1 LIVEQIAGRSFRPRP
16 VNSLVDC
23 QCASLVRLRR
33 KVRARLGAHHTGIQK
48 GINPL
53 CSAENA
59 EQSVEQ
65 LEWLEAEAGIRQQV

>member
-1 LIVEQIAGRSFRPRP
+1 MIVEQIAGRTRS
-16 VNSLVDC
+16 VNSLVDWH
-23 QCASLVRLRR
+23 CASRVRLRR
-33 KVRARLGAHHTGIQK
+33 KVRARLGAHHTGIKK

-59 EQSVEQ
+59 EQPVEQ